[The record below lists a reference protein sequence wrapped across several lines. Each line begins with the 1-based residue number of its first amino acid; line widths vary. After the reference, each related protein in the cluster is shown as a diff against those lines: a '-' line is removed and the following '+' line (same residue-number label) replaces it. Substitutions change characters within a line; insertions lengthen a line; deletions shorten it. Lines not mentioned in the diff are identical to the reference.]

1 MKKGTF
7 LYRFFILLI
16 AFVLI
21 GVAVLLPLANNSTV
35 EPLVLWIIGGV
46 LLVAFIVTV
55 VVNEMLRR
63 KRKK

>member
-1 MKKGTF
+1 M
-7 LYRFFILLI
+7 I

-55 VVNEMLRR
+55 VVNEIVRR

>member
-21 GVAVLLPLANNSTV
+21 GVAVLLPLASNSTV

-55 VVNEMLRR
+55 VVNEIVRR